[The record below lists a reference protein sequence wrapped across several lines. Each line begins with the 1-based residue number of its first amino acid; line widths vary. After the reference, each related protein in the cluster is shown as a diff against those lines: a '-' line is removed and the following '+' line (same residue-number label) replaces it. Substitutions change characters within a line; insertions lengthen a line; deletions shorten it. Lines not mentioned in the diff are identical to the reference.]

1 LRSGSCSRV
10 FKPFLGYGGNPYIWG
25 GGMVGGMKT
34 IGVYTQ
40 DFSLYH
46 DLLVVLK
53 RRQLA
58 YVSLSSLEDVPRRV
72 GVILT
77 SEEELGSIPLLKAV
91 AVDAYESIDC
101 AVDLALQ
108 KLAGKELYSRLFIGI
123 DPGERPGIAV
133 VGDDVLLQKTS
144 VSDPGR
150 VVGEVRRIQRVYP
163 AKEVGIRIGHGS
175 VILRNRIINSLIPL
189 EIPIEIVDESRT
201 TMAAT
206 QRFERD
212 REAAA
217 AIAMVHGGGRVE
229 ARLPLEPTRGAIRN
243 VQRHSRQLTEGRFT
257 ISEEVALRVLRGE
270 LSLSEAVEGV
280 NG

>member
-1 LRSGSCSRV
+1 
-10 FKPFLGYGGNPYIWG
+10 
-25 GGMVGGMKT
+25 MVVGMKT

-46 DLLVVLK
+46 DVIQVLK
-53 RRQLA
+53 RRMLA

-77 SEEELGSIPLLKAV
+77 SEEELASIPLLKAV
-91 AVDAYESIDC
+91 AVDAYESIDS

-144 VSDPGR
+144 VDDPSR
-150 VVGEVRRIQRVYP
+150 VVGEVRRIQKVYP

-201 TMAAT
+201 TMSAT

-217 AIAMVHGGGRVE
+217 AIAMVNGGGRVE
-229 ARLPLEPTRGAIRN
+229 ARLPLVPTRGAIRN

-257 ISEEVALRVLRGE
+257 ISEDTALRVLRGE

-280 NG
+280 G